1 MTFGDFCS
9 TIAGTYKKTLQ
20 LSDEGAKA
28 REDVLKA
35 MWKLADKTGLEWGLF
50 TRQAYERDVIVG
62 AAIGMMIGTISTAI
76 AVNATIKKRLSRT
89 PESEEES

>member
-1 MTFGDFCS
+1 MTFGDFCG

-20 LSDEGAKA
+20 VSDEAAKA

-35 MWKLADKTGLEWGLF
+35 MWKLADKTDLEWGLF

-62 AAIGMMIGTISTAI
+62 AAIGMVIGTVSTAI
-76 AVNATIKKRLSRT
+76 VVNATIKKRLSRAPKST
-89 PESEEES
+89 EEP